1 MNKIKNLLKNYRD
14 TVIEFY
20 ATYFDYIYHA

>member
-1 MNKIKNLLKNYRD
+1 MKNLKKKLKSYMD
-14 TVIEFY
+14 TVVEFY